1 MHDIAIIGAGP
12 GGLITALRLHQQ
24 GMRPRIYE
32 SVPELKPLG
41 VGVDIKVYGT
51 TEIEELGL
59 LEEFRAM
66 SVDAVDSIFFN
77 HFGQEIYAE
86 KCGVHMG
93 YLHEQ
98 RFVHR
103 GYLQMLLYRTV
114 TERLGE
120 DAVVLGARVIRYD
133 QDATSVTLDLE
144 HRDGRIEQVRH
155 DAVIAADGIKS
166 AVRRQMHPDQAEPH
180 YSGITMYRGTTLRE
194 PFRDGHTILHIG
206 DPRISSMIVYP
217 IADDFE
223 GTGKQLVNW
232 VVERE
237 REETVEDWNQLGNVD
252 EILPLYD
259 TVDIDFLD
267 VQQLI
272 RDAREVYLFPLIR
285 HEPLDSWVDGRV
297 VLLGDAA
304 HAMFPR
310 GGNGVCQAFL
320 DARVVAEQ
328 LANHEDPHEAFV
340 AYDGERREPVN
351 RIVMSMRGEGYEVI
365 RRMVAERTDG
375 EPFDDIERVLPLAE
389 ADEIFSNYH
398 RLVGQPRPGFDAGEA
413 TGFRTWDDAGHAASG
428 ITPVGTGTA
437 EAAR

>member
-24 GMRPRIYE
+24 GIRPTIYE
-32 SVPELKPLG
+32 TVPELKPLG
-41 VGVDIKVYGT
+41 VGVDIKVYGLK
-51 TEIEELGL
+51 EIEEVGL
-59 LEEFRAM
+59 LDEFRAM
-66 SVDAVDSIFFN
+66 SVDAVDSIFYN

-93 YLHEQ
+93 YEHEQ

-103 GYLQMLLYRTV
+103 GYLQMLFYRTV
-114 TERLGE
+114 LDRLGE
-120 DAVVLGARVIRYD
+120 GAVVLGARVVSYE
-133 QDATSVTLDLE
+133 QDATGVDLEIE
-144 HRDGRIEQVRH
+144 HRDGRTERVRH

-166 AVRRQMHPDQAEPH
+166 VVRAQMHPELSTPH

-206 DPRISSMIVYP
+206 DPRVSSMIVYP

-232 VVERE
+232 VVEAE
-237 REETVEDWNQLGNVD
+237 RDETVEDWNQIGSID
-252 EILPLYD
+252 EILPYYE
-259 TVDIDFLD
+259 TVDIDFID
-267 VQQLI
+267 IQQLI
-272 RDAREVYLFPLIR
+272 REAREVYLFPLIR
-285 HEPLDSWVDGRV
+285 HDPLDTWVDGRV

-304 HAMFPR
+304 HAMYPR

-320 DARVVAEQ
+320 DARVIAEQ
-328 LANHEDPHEAFV
+328 LAAHDDPHVAFV
-340 AYDGERREPVN
+340 AYDAQRREPVN
-351 RIVMSMRGEGYEVI
+351 RIVMNMRGEGYEVV

-375 EPFDDIERVLPLAE
+375 KPFDTRDQVEEVLPLAE

-398 RLVGQPRPGFDAGEA
+398 RLVGQPLREGHD
-413 TGFRTWDDAGHAASG
+413 TYSSGFRTWHNE
-428 ITPVGTGTA
+428 TV
-437 EAAR
+437 AR

>member
-1 MHDIAIIGAGP
+1 MTEHDMHDIAIIGAGP

-24 GMRPRIYE
+24 GIRTRIYE
-32 SVPELKPLG
+32 TVPELKPLG
-41 VGVDIKVYGT
+41 VGVDIKVYGVK
-51 TEIEELGL
+51 EIEEIGL
-59 LEEFRAM
+59 LDEFRAM
-66 SVDAVDSIFFN
+66 SVDAVDSIFYN

-93 YLHEQ
+93 YEHEQ

-103 GYLQMLLYRTV
+103 GSLQMLFYRTV
-114 TERLGE
+114 LERLGE
-120 DAVVLGARVIRYD
+120 DAVVLGARVVSYE
-133 QDATSVTLDLE
+133 QDETGVTLSIE
-144 HRDGRIEQVRH
+144 HRDGRAEEIRH
-155 DAVIAADGIKS
+155 SAVIAADGINS
-166 AVRRQMHPDQAEPH
+166 VVRKQMHPQLSRPH

-206 DPRISSMIVYP
+206 DPRISSMVVYP

-223 GTGKQLVNW
+223 GTGKQLINW
-232 VVERE
+232 VVEAE
-237 REETVEDWNQLGNVD
+237 RDETVEDWNQIGDVD
-252 EILPLYD
+252 EILPLYE
-259 TVDIDFLD
+259 TVEIDFID

-285 HEPLDSWVDGRV
+285 HDPLDTWVDGRV

-304 HAMFPR
+304 HAMYPR

-328 LANHEDPHEAFV
+328 LARHEDPHEAFL
-340 AYDGERREPVN
+340 AYDAERREPVN
-351 RIVMSMRGEGYEVI
+351 RIVMNMRGEGYEVV

-375 EPFDDIERVLPLAE
+375 LPLESREGIEGVLPLAE

-398 RLVGQPRPGFDAGEA
+398 RLVGQPLRAGHD
-413 TGFRTWDDAGHAASG
+413 TYSSGFRTWE
-428 ITPVGTGTA
+428 A
-437 EAAR
+437 ESAKEVRA

>member
-12 GGLITALRLHQQ
+12 GGLVTALRLHQQ
-24 GMRPRIYE
+24 GIRTRIYE

-51 TEIEELGL
+51 KEIEELGL

-66 SVDAVDSIFFN
+66 SVDAVDSIFYN
-77 HFGQEIYAE
+77 HYGQEIYAE

-93 YLHEQ
+93 YEHEQ

-103 GYLQMLLYRTV
+103 GSLQMLFYRTV
-114 TERLGE
+114 LERLGE
-120 DAVVLGARVIRYD
+120 ESVVLGARVVQYT
-133 QDATSVTLDLE
+133 QDETGVTLDIE
-144 HRDGRIEQVRH
+144 HRDGRTEQVRH
-155 DAVIAADGIKS
+155 DGVIAADGIKS
-166 AVRRQMHPDQAEPH
+166 PVRRQMHPNQAEPV

-194 PFRDGHTILHIG
+194 PIRDGHTILHIG
-206 DPRISSMIVYP
+206 DPRISTMIVYP
-217 IADDFE
+217 IVDDFE

-232 VVERE
+232 VVEKE
-237 REETVEDWNQLGNVD
+237 GEETIEDWNQLGSVD
-252 EILPLYD
+252 DIVPLYE
-259 TVDIDFLD
+259 TVDIDYVD
-267 VQQLI
+267 IQQLI

-285 HEPLDSWVDGRV
+285 HEPLDDWVDGRV

-304 HAMFPR
+304 HAMYPR

-328 LANHEDPHEAFV
+328 LANHDDPHAAFV
-340 AYDGERREPVN
+340 AYDAARREGVN
-351 RIVMSMRGEGYEVI
+351 RIIMSMRGEGYEVI

-375 EPFDDIERVLPLAE
+375 KPFDDIEQVLPLAE
-389 ADEIFSNYH
+389 ADEIFSGYH
-398 RLVGQPRPGFDAGEA
+398 RLVGQPRPGFEAGEA
-413 TGFRTWDDAGHAASG
+413 TGFRTRDAE
-428 ITPVGTGTA
+428 